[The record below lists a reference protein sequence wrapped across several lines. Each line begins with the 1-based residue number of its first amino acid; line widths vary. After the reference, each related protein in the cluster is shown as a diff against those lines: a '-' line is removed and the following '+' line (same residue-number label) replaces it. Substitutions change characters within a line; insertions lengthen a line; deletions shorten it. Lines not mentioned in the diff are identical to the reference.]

1 MMNWSYLDCYI
12 FHCDLMHGNLD
23 LFFTSNNSWMG
34 VKHSLW
40 NQICDFEYLS
50 SLITWLGLF
59 FALDPPSGCRDEM
72 IGDRNNEELD
82 QTIDINRTIREGTV
96 LSLDVLRVR
105 SSVNES
111 LSTCFIEQLSSE
123 WLNLSLIVCCN
134 SLISSVSPI
143 QTLPYKNHITLL
155 VRIVL

>member
-1 MMNWSYLDCYI
+1 
-12 FHCDLMHGNLD
+12 
-23 LFFTSNNSWMG
+23 
-34 VKHSLW
+34 
-40 NQICDFEYLS
+40 
-50 SLITWLGLF
+50 
-59 FALDPPSGCRDEM
+59 M
-72 IGDRNNEELD
+72 IGDRNNGELD
-82 QTIDINRTIREGTV
+82 QTIDVNRTIREGTG